1 MGAHAHGR
9 RRFFSTLLGI
19 GVLVTA
25 FLLGLAGA
33 ARVPEG
39 WQLGLP
45 SAAVTVGAC
54 LLAVAIAVW
63 APERGRFGL
72 GLLPV
77 LGLVLLGVD
86 VPGVRALAGGP
97 LLVLVFGAVCLGLA
111 TDPPGWSRRL
121 FLPAVTVAYLF
132 AAGQVQRQVG
142 PEGDEPHYLM
152 VADSLLRD
160 HDLDLEK
167 DYAEGRYHAFHERPL
182 DPHYRVRGK
191 HGEIYSLHAVG
202 LSLLVLPAYALG
214 GYPSASFFM
223 AGLGVLLALTVR
235 RLLHDV
241 LPAGAAEGTAW
252 AVALSPPLLAYSGL
266 LFTEVPAAL
275 GVAAALWLGRRA
287 PVLDRVRLVALGGVL
302 ALLPWLNVRY
312 VVLSALLALYVLA
325 QRPGGR
331 RCLLVLA
338 PLGLSAVGIALF
350 HFALYGFFDPRRV
363 YGRRPEFSL
372 ATLREGLP
380 GLLLDQEFGL
390 LVYAP
395 LFSLAVAGVATL
407 WRRDR
412 RLCVAALALVLAAAG
427 TAGTWHMWRGGF
439 NPPARF
445 LVPIVPVLALG
456 VGAALVRGFSAP
468 MALLAGWG
476 LWVSAVGVAEPGLLH
491 RDRDGIAPLFRAA
504 SGAQEWTTLL
514 PGFVLEDSRRRELA
528 ILWTVALVL
537 ALPWRG
543 PGSVR
548 GFAAASLG
556 LLAAAGT
563 ASLVTR
569 LPTGGRDAVR
579 IVGRPALAVPG
590 WKLNRAAPA
599 RWSPGDLAW
608 GPLYEPHRFPAGA
621 ALGERLRLPAGR
633 YRLEVRATLL
643 HEDAGLPRLRL
654 HRGGRQ
660 VQGDQGQDFERTA
673 SGLSTE
679 FDLGR
684 AEPDLTLVLEGGG
697 ALSLEEVEL
706 RVQP

>member
-1 MGAHAHGR
+1 MSAAFRGR
-9 RRFFSTLLGI
+9 LGI

-25 FLLGLAGA
+25 FLMGLGGA
-33 ARVPEG
+33 ARAPEG

-45 SAAVTVGAC
+45 SAAAIVGAC
-54 LLAVAIAVW
+54 LVGAGLAVW

-77 LGLVLLGVD
+77 LALVLLGVD
-86 VPGVRALAGGP
+86 LPGVRALAGGP
-97 LLVLVFGAVCLGLA
+97 LLALGLGALSLGLA
-111 TDPPGWSRRL
+111 SDPFGWSRRL
-121 FLPAVTVAYLF
+121 FLPVVTVVYLF

-152 VADSLLRD
+152 VSDSLVRD
-160 HDLDLEK
+160 HDLELEK
-167 DYAEGRYHAFHERPL
+167 DYAEGRYRAFHERPL

-214 GYPSASFFM
+214 GYHAASFFM
-223 AGLGVLLALTVR
+223 AGLGILLALTVR

-252 AVALSPPLLAYSGL
+252 AVALSPPLLAYAGL

-275 GVAAALWLGRRA
+275 GVAGALWLGRQV
-287 PVLDRVRLVALGGVL
+287 PTLDRGRLTALGGVL
-302 ALLPWLNVRY
+302 AFLPWLNVRY
-312 VVLSALLALYVLA
+312 ALVSMLLALYVLS
-325 QRPGGR
+325 QRPGR
-331 RCLLVLA
+331 RVCLLVLA
-338 PLGLSAVGIALF
+338 PLGLSAAGLALF

-395 LFSLAVAGVATL
+395 LFALAVVGAATL
-407 WRRDR
+407 WRRER
-412 RLCVAALALVLAAAG
+412 QLCFVALALVLAVAG

-468 MALLAGWG
+468 AALLVGWG

-491 RDRDGIAPLFRAA
+491 RDRDGIAPFFRAA

-514 PGFVLEDSRRRELA
+514 PGFVLEDSRRRGLA
-528 ILWTVALVL
+528 LLWTVALVL

-543 PGSVR
+543 PGRVR

-556 LLAAAGT
+556 LLAAAGV
-563 ASLVTR
+563 ASLATR
-569 LPTGGRDAVR
+569 LPTSGRDAVR

-590 WKLNRAAPA
+590 WKPSRAALA
-599 RWSPGDLAW
+599 RWGPGDLTW

-633 YRLEVRATLL
+633 YQLEIRAALL

-654 HRGGRQ
+654 QRPGREVPGDPGQ
-660 VQGDQGQDFERTA
+660 VFERTA
-673 SGLSTE
+673 SGLAAE

-684 AEPDLTLVLEGGG
+684 AEPDLTLVLQGGG